1 MRRSQAHLPESQPV
15 LHVPLQA
22 VGPEGQ
28 VVAVKA
34 MSVRG
39 MSGWKQLEL
48 FEREA
53 QLLRGLAHPGIPKY
67 VDYLEEDTLTDRGF
81 FLVQACSPSSTFCK
95 GRRTPARQKHVPEG
109 L

>member
-1 MRRSQAHLPESQPV
+1 
-15 LHVPLQA
+15 
-22 VGPEGQ
+22 
-28 VVAVKA
+28 

-53 QLLRGLAHPGIPKY
+53 QLLRGLAHPGIPRY
-67 VDYLEEDTLTDRGF
+67 IDYLEEDTLTDRAF
-81 FLVQACSPSSTFCK
+81 FLVQACSTSHHFDNGRGLWAGGNMSQKNFST
-95 GRRTPARQKHVPEG
+95 G